1 VTFLERFPQL
11 NVDIN
16 KNLKDN
22 LVDINDGIYVLWG
35 MGIMPSV
42 NKTIDCIEKHEN
54 LVSEIFDF
62 FEEMANEDDEE
73 LKELLMYSTLE
84 TLGDDYKRLEISR
97 QFMKNETKKLS
108 ERVEAFL
115 GR

>member
-1 VTFLERFPQL
+1 MTFLERFPQL

-42 NKTIDCIEKHEN
+42 NKTIDCIGKHEN

>member
-1 VTFLERFPQL
+1 MKEVYKSAGLKVADYIKLDTLDEALEFTK
-11 NVDIN
+11 
-16 KNLKDN
+16 KNGYPVIVKPDNGVGATHTYKLK
-22 LVDINDGIYVLWG
+22 
-35 MGIMPSV
+35 
-42 NKTIDCIEKHEN
+42 
-54 LVSEIFDF
+54 
-62 FEEMANEDDEE
+62 DDEE